1 MVHIDFSKGAKHVII
16 KNVLVWALVGIPVSV
31 SFQALTWVAVTWLC
45 YPSSKDNDLE
55 YACAFC
61 WKISTTKAS
70 LKRHLKAIQ
79 HHSYNVVGEDES
91 EVENVGKAEDVQVI
105 PDGPCLTPCI
115 RVFLMGT
122 FETTMSERISCKIIH
137 LLLYYCRP

>member
-1 MVHIDFSKGAKHVII
+1 M
-16 KNVLVWALVGIPVSV
+16 
-31 SFQALTWVAVTWLC
+31 C

-61 WKISTTKAS
+61 RKISTTKAS
-70 LKRHLKAIQ
+70 LKLHLKAIQ
-79 HHSYNVVGEDES
+79 HQSYDVVGEDES
-91 EVENVGKAEDVQVI
+91 EVENVDEAEDAQVI

-115 RVFLMGT
+115 RVFPMGT
-122 FETTMSERISCKIIH
+122 FETTMSERISYKIIH